1 MADLLD
7 QLLDSIDSLNEEQFD
22 KLLSLMKAKQSKIEA
37 QKDKGDV
44 PQNDVNPCVHCGS
57 INTKKH
63 GKVSGRQRF
72 ICKDCGK
79 TFNTATGAITSN
91 SRLTA
96 DQWRELIRGVVE
108 NQSIKE
114 IAKNVGIARSSAWI
128 NKQKICYALMILYG
142 NQDNFVDIAE
152 CDEYYVTV
160 SFKGKRDP
168 QFFLNTLNRMPR
180 HHMSLEQKIEWLM
193 KAGVYDE
200 LQKDP
205 ERLNYL
211 LYSGDSYLRGI
222 SKDQTCILTCKDRND
237 NLYMSPTCVGRLETE
252 DVERTL
258 HGKFARDAIMVTDS
272 HNAYPSFASKEN
284 IQLEQIEADRHIKGA
299 FNLARINALHSEI
312 AKYWP
317 RQQER
322 IPATKYMDL
331 SLMLFWWLKKN
342 ENLTVYEKVEKLYKI
357 VQDQHITVDTLYKE
371 IKDREL
377 KLNTKGYFPNKV

>member
-7 QLLDSIDSLNEEQFD
+7 KLLDSIDTLSEEQFD
-22 KLLSLMKAKQSKIEA
+22 KLLSLMKAKKSKIEA
-37 QKDKGDV
+37 QKDKGDT
-44 PQNDVNPCVHCGS
+44 PKSEVNPCVHCGS

-91 SRLTA
+91 SRLTV
-96 DQWRELIRGVVE
+96 DQWKELIRGVVN
-108 NQSIKE
+108 NQSIKV

-128 NKQKICYALMILYG
+128 NKQKICYALMVLYG
-142 NQDNFVDIAE
+142 SQDSFVDIAE

-168 QFFLNTLNRMPR
+168 QFFLDTLNRMPR
-180 HHMSLEQKIEWLM
+180 HHMSREQKIEWLM

-205 ERLNYL
+205 ERLDYL

-222 SKDQTCILTCKDRND
+222 SKDQTCILTCKDRTG
-237 NLYMSPTCVGRLETE
+237 NLYMSPTCVGRLEAD
-252 DVERTL
+252 DVERNL

-284 IQLEQIEADRHIKGA
+284 IQLEQIEADKHTKGA

-317 RQQER
+317 KQQER

-331 SLMLFWWLKKN
+331 SLILFWWLKKN
-342 ENLTVYEKVEKLYKI
+342 ENLTISEKVDKLYEI
-357 VQDQHITVDTLYKE
+357 VQDQHITVDTLYQE

-377 KLNTKGYFPNKV
+377 KLNTKGYFPNRV